1 MQKLLLP
8 LLLILTACT
17 PKYGYK
23 SPTVADHS
31 TEQMIVVMD
40 YLAFVDDVGKLYNY
54 DIAYNHKQLDTLKQ
68 RVAEVL
74 HQKGYEDIVFAML
87 SSGIDLNRQM
97 DFELYENKKNQE
109 KLINPPFIVQTAAF
123 NEATINQLLA
133 GFIKAQRYAGVE
145 NNEQNQPFL
154 DGLKLTPIT
163 LQADELADFIA
174 LPDSHILYLRL
185 MSPRVSFGKK
195 LGVGLLA
202 GGLTLGLSGGA
213 FMGIA
218 ITQGQS
224 YASGVLIDNQSG
236 SLLWKNFQIRT
247 ADLNDKFFGEFPLK
261 TGEPKPL
268 PIKPQSE

>member
-109 KLINPPFIVQTAAF
+109 KLITHPSSSKRRHSTKQPSTNYWPD
-123 NEATINQLLA
+123 LL
-133 GFIKAQRYAGVE
+133 RHSVM
-145 NNEQNQPFL
+145 P
-154 DGLKLTPIT
+154 
-163 LQADELADFIA
+163 
-174 LPDSHILYLRL
+174 
-185 MSPRVSFGKK
+185 V
-195 LGVGLLA
+195 
-202 GGLTLGLSGGA
+202 
-213 FMGIA
+213 
-218 ITQGQS
+218 
-224 YASGVLIDNQSG
+224 
-236 SLLWKNFQIRT
+236 
-247 ADLNDKFFGEFPLK
+247 LK
-261 TGEPKPL
+261 TTNKTNR
-268 PIKPQSE
+268 S